1 MNSFTNKIIN
11 SIKKL
16 INNIEKTSLNF
27 IDSYKIINT
36 IYSNIINIY
45 FILDNKINKI
55 DESDINNLF
64 FK

>member
-36 IYSNIINIY
+36 YYSNIINIY